1 MKKFRS
7 KIGLGIILFIVLNI
21 GGTSCFLVLHDIWAG
36 LIINL
41 LVLTL
46 IIYLILSTRYITI
59 HDNLTINGCF
69 TYNKTFNIN
78 DITKISATND
88 PISSPAWSLDR
99 LKLQFK
105 HEKPVLISPRNKQE
119 FINHLL
125 TINPNIEVA
134 I

>member
-1 MKKFRS
+1 MYAIRS
-7 KIGLGIILFIVLNI
+7 YY
-21 GGTSCFLVLHDIWAG
+21 A
-36 LIINL
+36 
-41 LVLTL
+41 
-46 IIYLILSTRYITI
+46 
-59 HDNLTINGCF
+59 INGCF